1 VALALSVADVAGVD
15 SRVSVIAY
23 GVVLL
28 SLLVQGGLLAP
39 ATRAL
44 GIEKTA

>member
-1 VALALSVADVAGVD
+1 VALALTVASTAGVD

-28 SLLVQGGLLAP
+28 SLLLQGGLMGPLMHALKIEP
-39 ATRAL
+39 A
-44 GIEKTA
+44 K